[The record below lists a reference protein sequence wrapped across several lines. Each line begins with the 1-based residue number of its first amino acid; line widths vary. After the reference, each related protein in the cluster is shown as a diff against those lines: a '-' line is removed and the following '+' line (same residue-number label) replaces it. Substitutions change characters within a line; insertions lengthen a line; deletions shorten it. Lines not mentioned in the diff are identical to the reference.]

1 MILRELK
8 KEEKN
13 YTYTSSPEVLQ
24 RTGCIG
30 HLRGDFGFSGIEW
43 YSNWFEH
50 NPELKTQE
58 FSKDI
63 DKVINAL
70 RFGDEYGK
78 LMADRDSM
86 AKYCYSHPDSM
97 FDGNYTREFGFRADT
112 EKYSFLFRLNLNR
125 GDYNF
130 YCYCYEKEALD
141 KHLEFIEK
149 LPEKA
154 DFLEDF
160 FKAQRLHMGV
170 VVMGDQ
176 LVAKDYEGNEWKD
189 AGIYD
194 FALNECLAF
203 SKDGA
208 LPFGFGAA
216 ESYVEQLKA
225 DAKDFGVEI
234 TSFVDERKHVNLSEI
249 KGITYVD
256 LNKASVDFMETDN
269 RRFMYHPSGL
279 LVLGAEDTCL
289 GDNFSSHSEEFYE
302 VCKMHEHEIPPFDD
316 FIRGW
321 IGVGGGYDN
330 GIIHFAPNIISDN
343 IAMFEKAYDFI
354 EAALENGF
362 SKDTCLRGFGNK
374 WEQKISEALG
384 EEGRMDKPNTLQ
396 ERIASAKERSQKT
409 QTEPSKV
416 EEREY

>member
-1 MILRELK
+1 MDLRELK

-13 YTYTSSPEVLQ
+13 YTYTASPEIKLK
-24 RTGCIG
+24 TGCIG
-30 HLRGDFGFSGIEW
+30 HLRGDFGSSGIEW
-43 YSNWFEH
+43 YSTWFEH

-58 FSKDI
+58 FSKEI
-63 DKVINAL
+63 DSVINDL
-70 RFGDEYGK
+70 RFGNEYGK
-78 LMADRDSM
+78 LMASRDDM
-86 AKYCYSHPDSM
+86 ARYCYSHPDSS
-97 FDGNYTREFGFRADT
+97 FEGNYTREYGFRADT

-141 KHLEFIEK
+141 KHLEGIRK
-149 LPEKA
+149 LSEKA
-154 DFLEDF
+154 DFLESF
-160 FKAQRLHMGV
+160 FMAQKINMDIEEKDGHLI
-170 VVMGDQ
+170 
-176 LVAKDYEGNEWKD
+176 AKDEEGNRWQD
-189 AGIYD
+189 AEIYD

-216 ESYVEQLKA
+216 EEYVEQLKA

-234 TSFVDERKHVNLSEI
+234 TSFVKDKTPVKLS
-249 KGITYVD
+249 KGIAYVD
-256 LNKASVDFMETDN
+256 LNKASVDFMEIDN
-269 RRFMYHPSGL
+269 RRFMYHPSGML
-279 LVLGAEDTCL
+279 ILGAEDVFN
-289 GDNFSSHSEEFYE
+289 GENFSSHSEEFYE
-302 VCKMHEHEIPPFDD
+302 VCKLHEHEFPPFDD

-330 GIIHFAPNIISDN
+330 GIIHFAPNIIFDN
-343 IAMFEKAYDFI
+343 IAMFDKAYDFI

-384 EEGRMDKPNTLQ
+384 EEERGEKTNTLN
-396 ERIASAKERSQKT
+396 ERIASAKEKSSQSPIKS
-409 QTEPSKV
+409 SKV
-416 EEREY
+416 PEKEYE